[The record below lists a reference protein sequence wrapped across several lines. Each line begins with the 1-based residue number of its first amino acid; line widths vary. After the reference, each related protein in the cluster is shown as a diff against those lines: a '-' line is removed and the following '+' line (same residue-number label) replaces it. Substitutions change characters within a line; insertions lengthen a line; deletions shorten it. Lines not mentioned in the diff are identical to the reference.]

1 MPLINKTVL
10 VSGAN
15 YFTDKDAINALMD
28 SSLSVDVDQAIKE
41 HQSIVKA
48 FKKAGIK
55 VIEVGAPKG
64 MQDGVYTANWALVRA
79 GEAVLARLPNKRKPE
94 EPIAKQ
100 HLSDLGLELHEL
112 PESIQAYSG
121 QGDSLV
127 CDDVLFVQSPYRT
140 SRAAHPIV
148 KNLLGFKKVYSL
160 NTKPQRWFKFG
171 PAKNNKITGWPD
183 SPTFD
188 LDLAL
193 AVIKSGI
200 DNSPPL
206 IAYCPK
212 LFKWPSRKILKDL
225 KGFNKIIISKD
236 EALKAYAPNLVST
249 GEIVIMNSGAPKFKA
264 NLVKHGLKVIE
275 LDLPELKKGGGSIR
289 CSSLTLD

>member
-28 SSLSVDVDQAIKE
+28 SSLDVDVGQAVKE
-41 HQSIVKA
+41 HQSIIKA

-55 VIEVGAPKG
+55 VIEVKAPKG

-79 GEAVLARLPNKRKPE
+79 GKAVLARLPNKRKPE
-94 EPIAKQ
+94 ELIAKLY
-100 HLSDLGLELHEL
+100 LSDLGLEIHEL
-112 PESIQAYSG
+112 PESIRAYSG

-127 CDDVLFVQSPYRT
+127 LDDVLFIQSPYRT
-140 SRAAHPIV
+140 SKAAHLVV
-148 KNLLGFKKVYSL
+148 KNVLGFKEVYSL
-160 NTKPQRWFKFG
+160 TTKPQRWFKFG
-171 PAKNNKITGWPD
+171 PARNNKITGWPD

-193 AVIKSGI
+193 AVIKPATE
-200 DNSPPL
+200 NSPPL
-206 IAYCPK
+206 IAYCPR
-212 LFKWPSRKILKDL
+212 LFKRPSRKILKDL
-225 KGFNKIIISKD
+225 NGFDKLIISKD

-249 GEIVIMNSGAPKFKA
+249 GETVIMNSGAPKFKA
-264 NLVKHGLKVIE
+264 DLVKHGLKVIE

-289 CSSLTLD
+289 CTSLTLD